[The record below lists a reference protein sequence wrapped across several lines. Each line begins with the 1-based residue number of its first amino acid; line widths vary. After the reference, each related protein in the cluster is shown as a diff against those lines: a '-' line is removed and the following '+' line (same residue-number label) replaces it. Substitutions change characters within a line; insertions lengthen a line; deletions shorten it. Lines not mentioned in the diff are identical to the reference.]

1 MTDARILTLSER
13 WFRLLLHLYPADF
26 RDEIGAAIVD
36 VYRERA
42 RQAMSRY
49 GMPALA
55 MVWLRAL
62 VDSLWN
68 GAAERLRPAA
78 FWRRH
83 GNWGRDFEMARRRLV
98 RAPLFVVATVA
109 TLATG
114 LAAFAVVYTAV
125 DKILIEPMP
134 YRSPQDLYFVWRDL
148 SASSGLPRERV
159 SGPDVAELQRG
170 GGLIESAAGIQ
181 LVGPTFSA
189 GPETEPLQVTIMLSS
204 PNLFDLLGV
213 GPALGR
219 VFTARE
225 VGPDRPSIIILG
237 HALWNRLGADPAV
250 IGRTVWLSGAPY
262 TVIGVM
268 PPTFRLVRA
277 SIGGPPQEADAYLP
291 FAFHVADRDPNN
303 VGFAA
308 LIRVRPGTSPEQAAA
323 AVEAVGRAVSERYR
337 PSQPFKLFPVGLH
350 ADLVARI
357 KPVLITLA
365 IAAVV
370 LLLVLCVNLSSLLL
384 ARATER
390 TREFAVSRAVGAD
403 GIAIVRATLLEGLCL
418 GVVGGVAGSIVGRWG
433 TALLVTL
440 APVDLPR
447 RETIVLD
454 WSVAIVVIA
463 VGAILGLAAAVLPAA
478 WASRVSL
485 ASLLTSSGAR
495 GVGGAVPMRR
505 ALIVA
510 QIAMSLVL
518 LSAGGLVGRS
528 LARLLAADPGFRAE
542 GVLTFTVAMGPRLF
556 PKGAD
561 VLLFQD
567 RLEEALRALPN
578 VSQVSATTALP
589 LSDFAQPAT
598 ITIPGAP
605 GNTGDPNHDAVLVD
619 LVVARPRYI
628 DVMGMRLRA
637 GRDFDMA
644 RRSGVREALIDT
656 HLAAQFFPTRSPLG
670 TTVAIGQRSVTVVG
684 VVTQARLHDLHQDGR
699 PQIYLRAD
707 DAAAYTPSFV
717 LRSNGDPRAVVADVR
732 RVVHQVDPRIP
743 VSSVLTME
751 EIVTDALR
759 QQRISTVLIAGFAV
773 GSLLLVAMGLF
784 GMVAGSV
791 SQRRGEL
798 AIRLALGATHDRV
811 LQLLVREGAV
821 LIVAGIL
828 IAAPGIYA
836 AGRLLRGLLIGVSP
850 LDPLTLLAVAAGL
863 AVVTILAC
871 YVPARRVLR
880 IDPAPLLRQG

>member
-1 MTDARILTLSER
+1 MTDARILKLSEH
-13 WFRLLLHLYPADF
+13 WFRLLLRLYPADF

-42 RQAMSRY
+42 GQAMSRH
-49 GMPALA
+49 GRPGLA
-55 MVWLRAL
+55 MVWLRAF

-68 GAAERLRPAA
+68 GAAERLRPAG

-83 GNWGRDFEMARRRLV
+83 GNWGRDVEMARRRLV
-98 RAPLFVVATVA
+98 RAPLFVAATVA
-109 TLATG
+109 TLTTG

-125 DKILIEPMP
+125 DKILIAPMP

-148 SASSGLPRERV
+148 SASSGLPRERL
-159 SGPDVAELQRG
+159 SGPDVAELQRA
-170 GGLIESAAGIQ
+170 GGLIESAAGVQ

-189 GPETEPLQVTIMLSS
+189 GPDSEPLQVTIMLSS
-204 PNLFDLLGV
+204 PNLFDVLGV

-225 VGPDRPSIIILG
+225 VGPDRPSVIILG

-250 IGRTVWLSGAPY
+250 IRRTVWLSGAPY

-268 PPTFRLVRA
+268 PPSFRFVRA
-277 SIGGPPQEADAYLP
+277 AIGGPPQEADAYLP

-303 VGFAA
+303 IGFAA
-308 LIRVRPGTSPEQAAA
+308 LIRVRPGTSPEQATA
-323 AVEAVGRAVSERYR
+323 AVEAAGRAVTERYR
-337 PSQPFKLFPVGLH
+337 PSQPFRLFAVGLH

-357 KPVLITLA
+357 KPVLIALA

-390 TREFAVSRAVGAD
+390 AREFAVSRAVGAD
-403 GIAIVRATLLEGLCL
+403 GIAIVRATLLEGVCL
-418 GVVGGVAGSIVGRWG
+418 GVAGGVAGSIAGRWG
-433 TALLVTL
+433 AALLVSL

-447 RETIVLD
+447 RDTIALD

-463 VGAILGLAAAVLPAA
+463 VGAMLGLAAAVLPAS

-528 LARLLAADPGFRAE
+528 FARLLAANPGFRTD

-556 PKGAD
+556 PKGTD

-567 RLEEALRALPN
+567 RLEAALRTLPK
-578 VSQVSATTALP
+578 VSEVSATTALP
-589 LSDFAQPAT
+589 LSDYAQPAT
-598 ITIPGAP
+598 ITVPGAP
-605 GNTGDPNHDAVLVD
+605 GNTGDPNRDAPLVD
-619 LVVARPRYI
+619 LVAARPRYI
-628 DVMGMRLRA
+628 DLMGMQLTA

-644 RRSGVREALIDT
+644 RRGGVHEALIDT
-656 HLAAQFFPTRSPLG
+656 HLAAQFFPTGSPLG
-670 TTVAIGQRSVTVVG
+670 ATVMMGQQSLTVVG
-684 VVTQARLHDLHQDGR
+684 VVRQARLHDLHQDGR
-699 PQIYLRAD
+699 PQIYVRAG
-707 DAAAYTPSFV
+707 DAAPYTPSFV
-717 LRSNGDPRAVVADVR
+717 LRSNGDPRALVADVR
-732 RVVHQVDPRIP
+732 RVVRQVDPRIP

-759 QQRISTVLIAGFAV
+759 QQRISTVLIAGFAG

-791 SQRRGEL
+791 SQRHGEL
-798 AIRLALGATHDRV
+798 AIRLALGATHNRV
-811 LQLLVREGAV
+811 LQLVVREGAL
-821 LIVAGIL
+821 LIAAGIL

-863 AVVTILAC
+863 AVVTTLAC